1 MPPLL
6 LLHYNGKS
14 CSTSTHHLY
23 NRKLFRNCRVLSS
36 ILCTLYSNHKHVNGL
51 SWNIPTTWSI
61 ASDYLQLREM
71 QALRHLS
78 RSARIFSSP
87 ARLAPSVVP
96 ARCYAKEVRFGTEG
110 QQSML
115 QGVNKLA
122 DAVAVTLGPKVC
134 MVPCPEGG
142 WLVGC

>member
-1 MPPLL
+1 ML
-6 LLHYNGKS
+6 
-14 CSTSTHHLY
+14 T
-23 NRKLFRNCRVLSS
+23 
-36 ILCTLYSNHKHVNGL
+36 GL

-61 ASDYLQLREM
+61 ASDHRYSRRLREM

-134 MVPCPEGG
+134 MVRCPEGG
-142 WLVGC
+142 WVGVVAGVLLM

>member
-1 MPPLL
+1 
-6 LLHYNGKS
+6 
-14 CSTSTHHLY
+14 
-23 NRKLFRNCRVLSS
+23 
-36 ILCTLYSNHKHVNGL
+36 
-51 SWNIPTTWSI
+51 
-61 ASDYLQLREM
+61 M

-134 MVPCPEGG
+134 MVRCPEGG
-142 WLVGC
+142 WVGVDAGVLLM